1 MKNLNFKALIPHLIA
16 FVFFLILAFIY
27 AYPVLQGK
35 QLPTHDVVQAAAGAT
50 EARTHHEQTG
60 ELTHWTNSMFSGMPA
75 YMVYTDYPNSISQHI
90 GRFLSVFVPPPV
102 SLIFLYMACFYI
114 FLLCLNCKP
123 WLSALGAVAF
133 AFGSYNF
140 IIIEAGHYSKV
151 LAVAYAAPIIGG
163 VIMAFRGRYWLG
175 GAITALFVA
184 LELYSNHI
192 QITYYLFIALIFLG
206 IFELVYAIR
215 DKRLKTFLTAS
226 AVLLVFALV
235 GIGTQANRL
244 LTVYE
249 YTQKSTRGSGE
260 LTHTGD
266 NSRAVPASDGLDP
279 EYAFYHSYGLAE
291 TFTLLVPEL
300 YGGASAGQL
309 STRSET
315 YSTLT
320 SAGVPATSARDFV
333 SQLPLYWGD
342 QPFTSGPAYAG
353 AIICFLF
360 VFSLIYSRNPLKWW
374 FLTATIFFI
383 LMSWG
388 KNLAWFNEFL
398 FYNIPLFN
406 KFRAITMV
414 SSLIH
419 MFMTAM
425 IVLGLRELLEGT
437 HNREETQKQLFTSA
451 GITAGLALFFA
462 IAGGIFFDFAS
473 PNDAGL
479 QQNLAQS
486 AGPDFAAQI
495 VNALRNDRASMMRT
509 DAFRSFLFIALAA
522 GLLWFYLRQKVQ
534 ATWLLGGL
542 LLLTLA
548 DLWFVNKRYFSSD
561 DFVAKRQLE
570 VRTQPTPADQQ
581 ILQDP
586 DPHYRVMDLT
596 RNPFADAI
604 PSQFHKSV
612 GGYHAAKL
620 RRYQDLVERHM
631 SRNNMRVLNMLN
643 TKYFITRGQQGQ
655 PVVQRNP
662 DALGNAWFVSQFQ
675 VLDTPDLEIA
685 ALDTINP
692 ATTAVLDRRFA
703 SHVEGFRAGNAEGSI
718 RLTEYRPDYLKYV
731 SNTPA
736 EQLAVF
742 SEIYFNE
749 FNDWRVLLDGNEVDH
764 FRVNYVLRAM
774 RVPAGEHTI
783 EFQFM
788 AHTYNR
794 TKYIDLVSSILL
806 VLALGAA
813 FVVDTRNRDKVE
825 PVKEDM
831 RTDKL

>member
-1 MKNLNFKALIPHLIA
+1 MKNLNFKALIPHLIVFA
-16 FVFFLILAFIY
+16 FFLALAFLY

-35 QLPTHDVVQAAAGAT
+35 QLPTHDVVQAQAGAT
-50 EARTHHEQTG
+50 EARLYHEQTG

-75 YMVYTDYPNSISQHI
+75 YMVYIAYPNSISQHI
-90 GRFLSVFVPPPV
+90 GSFLTSFVPTPV

-175 GAITALFVA
+175 GAITALFLA

-192 QITYYLFIALIFLG
+192 QITYYLFISLIFLG

-215 DKRLKTFLTAS
+215 DGRIKTFLTA
-226 AVLLVFALV
+226 AGVLVVFALI

-244 LTVYE
+244 LTIYE
-249 YTQKSTRGSGE
+249 YTQKSIRGRAE
-260 LTHTGD
+260 LTSDT
-266 NSRAVPASDGLDP
+266 SRPVPASDGLDP

-300 YGGASAGQL
+300 FGGASAGQL

-315 YSTLT
+315 YSTLVN
-320 SAGVPATSARDFV
+320 AGVPAASARDFV

-353 AIICFLF
+353 AIVCFLF
-360 VFSLIYSRNPLKWW
+360 IFSMLYTRNPLKWW
-374 FLTATIFFI
+374 FLTVIIFFI
-383 LMSWG
+383 LISWG
-388 KNLAWFNEFL
+388 KNLAWFNNFL
-398 FYNIPLFN
+398 FYNVPLFN

-419 MFMTAM
+419 LFMTAT
-425 IVLGLRELLEGT
+425 IILGLRELLEGI
-437 HNREETQKQLFTSA
+437 HNPEYSRKQLLNSA
-451 GITAGLALFFA
+451 GITAGLALLFA

-473 PNDAGL
+473 PNDPGL

-561 DFVAKRQLE
+561 DFVQKRQLD
-570 VRTQPTPADQQ
+570 VRAQPTPADQQ
-581 ILQDP
+581 IMQDP

-604 PSQFHKSV
+604 TSQFHKSV

-620 RRYQDLVERHM
+620 RRYQDLIERHL
-631 SRNNMRVLNMLN
+631 SRNNMRALSMLN

-655 PVVQRNP
+655 PQVQRNP
-662 DALGNAWFVSQFQ
+662 DALGNAWFVSNFQ
-675 VLDTPDLEIA
+675 VVDTPDQEIA
-685 ALDTINP
+685 ALDTLNP
-692 ATTAVLDRRFA
+692 ATTAVIDRRFA
-703 SHVEGFRAGNAEGSI
+703 SQVEGLRPDGAQGSI

-731 SNTPA
+731 SSSPT

-742 SEIYFNE
+742 SEIYYDE
-749 FNDWRVLLDGNEVDH
+749 YNDWRVLIDGQEADH
-764 FRVNYVLRAM
+764 FRANYVLRAM

-806 VLALGAA
+806 ILALGAA

-825 PVKEDM
+825 PVKEDA
-831 RTDKL
+831 RPDKL